1 MLSFTNINCTN
12 KNINIKENI
21 ETLYENVLDILD
33 ALNVTMKDI
42 QDLMIYD
49 EDGNKSCH
57 GNIPEYITKN
67 FTNIQKMVDM
77 KNFISSAEEQ
87 CIQLFNYLIITGS
100 REIKT
105 YESLFSVKNDIT
117 SIKVCLEKIIQTN
130 H

>member
-1 MLSFTNINCTN
+1 MSSFTNNTN
-12 KNINIKENI
+12 ENTNIKESI
-21 ETLYENVLDILD
+21 ETLCENVLDILD

-42 QDLMIYD
+42 QDLIIYD
-49 EDGNKSCH
+49 EEGNKSCH
-57 GNIPEYITKN
+57 GDVPKYITEKFPSIQEIIDIKN
-67 FTNIQKMVDM
+67 V
-77 KNFISSAEEQ
+77 ISSAEEQ
-87 CIQLFNYLIITGS
+87 CIQIFNYLVITGS